1 MLDYAGGG
9 VIHMVGGF
17 AGLVGA
23 IALGPRL
30 GRFAVS
36 GKPNIVERRS
46 LPLAVQGAL
55 FLWFGWYGF
64 AAGTATSGE
73 DVNMTVASRAA
84 VVTTMSAASSGLTA
98 LLTARSWTGRWDAFE
113 AAAGV
118 VAGLA
123 ASAAGSAVVEVWAG
137 VVCGAVAGAAAVGGR
152 IGLLAVWVDDPVG
165 SSVLHGLSGAW
176 GLLFVGLLADE
187 DFIGE
192 VYGSNMR
199 GRDLQG
205 IFYGGSG
212 NLLAA
217 Q

>member
-1 MLDYAGGG
+1 MLAGYLCS
-9 VIHMVGGF
+9 H
-17 AGLVGA
+17 L
-23 IALGPRL
+23 
-30 GRFAVS
+30 
-36 GKPNIVERRS
+36 
-46 LPLAVQGAL
+46 
-55 FLWFGWYGF
+55 
-64 AAGTATSGE
+64 
-73 DVNMTVASRAA
+73 
-84 VVTTMSAASSGLTA
+84 
-98 LLTARSWTGRWDAFE
+98 
-113 AAAGV
+113 
-118 VAGLA
+118 
-123 ASAAGSAVVEVWAG
+123 AGSAGSGSISTRICLKWCQVWAG

-217 Q
+217 QAIGAIAIAAWAAANFGVLFLILRTAGVLRVDSEGPANGSRGRSFAEERKSMNDAEDSSAQACLTI